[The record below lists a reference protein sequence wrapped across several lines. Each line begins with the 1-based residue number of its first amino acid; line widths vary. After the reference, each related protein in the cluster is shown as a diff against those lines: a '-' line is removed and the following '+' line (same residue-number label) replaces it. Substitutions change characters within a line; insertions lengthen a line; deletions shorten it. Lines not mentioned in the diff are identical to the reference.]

1 MHQGAGRH
9 TESNLLGSFDGL
21 RFMNS
26 SLTAQQKAAFMP
38 FGAGSRICIG
48 IHLAWMEIRIAAA
61 LFFRQCR
68 GARLSECMD
77 DDLMEMDSRFLV
89 APKGGCCYITLR

>member
-1 MHQGAGRH
+1 
-9 TESNLLGSFDGL
+9 
-21 RFMNS
+21 
-26 SLTAQQKAAFMP
+26 
-38 FGAGSRICIG
+38 
-48 IHLAWMEIRIAAA
+48 MEIRIAAA